1 MTSWLIAVYIHT
13 CTRVC
18 VMVWVREWRCGVLKA
33 NSHCHARYDTHRT
46 VSSCL
51 VWWCELSR
59 LDRQTG
65 AFCVWSVSEW
75 VWWRSAT
82 AGRTPMQNTLVRW
95 SIHTTTPDKT
105 RLPHLPVDCL
115 CRGWASH
122 AATPSH
128 PTAHMQWHCMPQ
140 KCKHA
145 VDCCIWLNLNFS
157 TKHHATR
164 VIYWLTVKSLPDC
177 LQT

>member
-1 MTSWLIAVYIHT
+1 
-13 CTRVC
+13 
-18 VMVWVREWRCGVLKA
+18 MVWVREWRCGVLKA

-46 VSSCL
+46 VLSCL

-75 VWWRSAT
+75 VWRRSAT
-82 AGRTPMQNTLVRW
+82 AGRIPMQNTLVRW

-105 RLPHLPVDCL
+105 RLPHCQSTASAAGGLVMQLHLATRLPTCSD
-115 CRGWASH
+115 
-122 AATPSH
+122 T
-128 PTAHMQWHCMPQ
+128 MPQ